1 MKFFV
6 HIFAAVLLY
15 CFPLLAVETESI
27 ATDVEVDMPVPD
39 DTVADSVIQIE
50 KMPEVIYRVEPKYPT
65 ECARQGIEGTVVLEC
80 VLSDSGKIDS
90 VYLVTGVHP
99 LLDSAAISAMRQ
111 FRFTPAMV
119 DETPVAVLLQ
129 YEIPFV
135 LTDVAA
141 EIRPVR
147 NLSGILRE
155 SGTRAP
161 VSDAFVIVQFP
172 DSACDTALNVPFG
185 QYLSTI
191 GAFDGQQREENSLVT
206 VTDSLGRF
214 SFYSLPAC
222 SVIITSPHAG
232 YIPIKEQELIRH
244 GEEISVTYYM
254 QRASYNDY
262 EILVYGKSE
271 EKEVV
276 RRRLDIT
283 EARKIPGIGNDA
295 VRVVQ
300 AMPGVGRPTFGSG
313 DIVVRGAPS
322 WDSKFYLNGT
332 ELPVL
337 YHFGG
342 LKSVYN
348 PEALESIDFY
358 PGGWSSRYG
367 GAVAGVIELTGRE
380 AKKDRWHGQL
390 DLNMIDGSLLVEG
403 PVTKKISVL
412 ASARRSFIGDIASWY
427 IKKHPDL
434 FPFTVAP
441 YYYDILGRTDIEISQ
456 RSSCFV
462 SVLHSRDS
470 LGIFIPS
477 MQGGSSEMDEATNSL
492 GVKIQFTT
500 GSAGW
505 DFTFSPRL
513 KNSLRYSLSRVDN
526 DMSVFGYVKVNE
538 LAMMHH
544 LRDELTF
551 TPSERISLAIGA
563 DVALLDED
571 MILQIVSGS
580 GVIKRDTT
588 ENWLFGDVA
597 AYANL
602 TFEPVDNLQIVPGI
616 RYDYY
621 PELIHDGGIVPE
633 LWNYGFMN
641 NNRGISGEPSA
652 RLSARYRVQDNQT
665 LKAAIGTYNQTPQP
679 KGQVIHETWGDPSTG
694 TTKASQY
701 LAGYEWRITDYINVD
716 LQLYLNRQW
725 DLPRM
730 ATTDDLRSDPKSRG
744 LSDGKGKMKGL
755 ELMLRHDN
763 NSRFFGWIAYTLS
776 RSERWNPHE
785 NRYELYSED
794 ETHHLQLVA
803 SWHMR
808 RDWDIGCRVRYVTG
822 KPTTPIIGAVENE
835 HYSYFE
841 AIYGEENSGRM
852 DPFFQINLRVDKKIV
867 YNNWIFSLYFDIQNI
882 SWLFYKSPEMVI
894 YNYNYTDRQ
903 NVSMIMQPAFG
914 VKAEF

>member
-1 MKFFV
+1 MKFLV
-6 HIFAAVLLY
+6 HTITTVLLY
-15 CFPLLAVETESI
+15 CFPLFAAETESI

-39 DTVADSVIQIE
+39 DTVADSVMQIE
-50 KMPEVIYRVEPKYPT
+50 KMPEVIYRVEPEYPI
-65 ECARQGIEGTVVLEC
+65 ECARRGIEGKVVLDC
-80 VLSDSGKIDS
+80 VLSDSGKVDS

-99 LLDSAAISAMRQ
+99 LIDSAAICAMRQ

-119 DETPVAVLLQ
+119 GEKPVAVLLQ

-135 LTDVAA
+135 LMDVAA
-141 EIRPVR
+141 EIRPVK
-147 NLSGILRE
+147 NLSGTLRE

-161 VSDAFVIVQFP
+161 ISDAFVIIHFP
-172 DSACDTALNVPFG
+172 DTACDTALNVPFG

-191 GAFDGQQREENSLVT
+191 GSFDGQQRQENSLVT

-214 SFYSLPAC
+214 GFYSLPAC

-232 YIPIKEQELIRH
+232 YIPIKERELISH
-244 GEEISVTYYM
+244 GEELSVTYYM

-262 EILVYGKSE
+262 EIVVYGKSE

-300 AMPGVGRPTFGSG
+300 AMPGVGRPSFGSG

-322 WDSKFYLNGT
+322 WDSKFYLDGT

-348 PEALESIDFY
+348 PDALESIDFY

-367 GAVAGVIELTGRE
+367 GAVAGVIELKGRE

-390 DLNMIDGSLLVEG
+390 DLNMIDGSFLVEG
-403 PVTKKISVL
+403 PVTKKVSVL

-427 IKKHPDL
+427 IKKHSDL

-441 YYYDILGRTDIEISQ
+441 YYYDILGRTDIEISK

-505 DFTFSPRL
+505 DFTFSPKL
-513 KNSLRYSLSRVDN
+513 KNSLRYSLSRIEN
-526 DMSVFGYVKVNE
+526 DMSVFGFVKVNE

-544 LRDELTF
+544 LRNELTF
-551 TPSERISLAIGA
+551 TPSEKINLAIGA
-563 DVALLDED
+563 DVSLVDED
-571 MILQIVSGS
+571 MILQIISGS
-580 GVIKRDTT
+580 GAINRDTT

-602 TFEPVDNLQIVPGI
+602 TFEPADNLQIVPGI

-621 PELIHDGGIVPE
+621 PELTHDGGIVPE
-633 LWNYGFMN
+633 LWNYSFMN
-641 NNRGISGEPSA
+641 NHRGFSGEPSA
-652 RLSARYRVQDNQT
+652 RLSVRYRVQENQT

-679 KGQVIHETWGDPSTG
+679 IGQVIHKTWGDPSIG

-701 LAGYEWRITDYINVD
+701 LAGYEWRVTDYINAD

-725 DLPRM
+725 DLPRQ
-730 ATTDDLRSDPKSRG
+730 ATTDDLRSDPKSLW
-744 LSDGKGKMKGL
+744 LSDGKGKMKGV

-776 RSERWNPHE
+776 RSERWNPNK
-785 NRYELYSED
+785 NRYEIYSQD

-803 SWHMR
+803 SWHLK
-808 RDWDIGCRVRYVTG
+808 RDWDVGCRVRYVTG

-835 HYSYFE
+835 QYSYFE
-841 AIYGEENSGRM
+841 AIYGEENSGRIA
-852 DPFFQINLRVDKKIV
+852 PFFQIDLRVDKKIV

-894 YNYNYTDRQ
+894 YNYNYTDKQ